1 MFHWGVIAV
10 LLKGLVVVNRER
22 LLVGWRE
29 RGGWRNSVIVEKI
42 KEEARQGWVDGRTW
56 SKLSEES
63 KMRV

>member
-1 MFHWGVIAV
+1 M
-10 LLKGLVVVNRER
+10 
-22 LLVGWRE
+22 
-29 RGGWRNSVIVEKI
+29 IVEKI